1 MLQDIRGVEDVEEE
15 LKDIKAACEEAAQVE
30 NPWRTIL
37 KPAYRPQLVIAL
49 TSTFFQQ
56 WTGINTCGPAQT
68 SCTYLAAALSHPQTA
83 SPEHTPSWG
92 LYMRGTRFGS
102 EWPTCVVANKR
113 SGLH

>member
-56 WTGINTCGPAQT
+56 WTGINTCGPACP
-68 SCTYLAAALSHPQTA
+68 SCICIAAALPHLQAA
-83 SPEHTPSWG
+83 SPKHAPFAG
-92 LYMRGTRFGS
+92 LYKPGMRSGS
-102 EWPTCVVANKR
+102 ERVHGCK
-113 SGLH
+113 